1 VYIGYLV
8 VSDGPPFFRLV
19 LGGAAAVVVVTCHR
33 WRAFALFASPL
44 LIQFLVYDRQRLFPP
59 SVTGMR
65 IDVTGPRDWELAWFG
80 VRTADGLVTPAEWFQ
95 HHTSAVLDAVCGL
108 VYLGFMAGFI
118 VLAAWWRFGE
128 RRVEAQV
135 ITWALLALHLIGYTI
150 HLLHPTAPPWYVE
163 RYGTGPAVVTAP
175 PEAAGG
181 LRFDQLLG
189 VPWFS
194 SQYRDSSS
202 VFGALPSLHVGQTF
216 LAALFAWRYR
226 SLRIVTTAFFG
237 LVLLAS
243 VYLDHHYLVDG
254 IVGMAIAGLVFAAT
268 VHVLRRTGAGA
279 ARTGGPAAAT
289 SEQRHEREATVPTAA
304 VPNGAVPTPAV
315 PKATAP
321 KAESGRAV
329 PPSDVQACPG
339 EAER

>member
-1 VYIGYLV
+1 MSLTVVTRVVGVAYIGYLI
-8 VSDGPPFFRLV
+8 VSNGPPVFRLL
-19 LGGAAAVVVVTCHR
+19 LGTVAAVVVVTCHR

-44 LIQFLVYDRQRLFPP
+44 LVQFLVYDRQRVLSPA
-59 SVTGMR
+59 VTGTR

-80 VRTADGLVTPAEWFQ
+80 VPTARGRVTPAEWMQ
-95 HHTSAVLDAVCGL
+95 DHTTAVLDIVCGL

-150 HLLHPTAPPWYVE
+150 HLLHPTAPPWYVDK
-163 RYGTGPAVVTAP
+163 YGTGPAMATAP

-181 LRFDQLLG
+181 LRFDRLLG
-189 VPWFS
+189 LSWFS

-226 SLRIVTTAFFG
+226 SLRVVTTAFFC

-254 IVGMAIAGLVFAAT
+254 IVGMALAGLVFAVA
-268 VHVLRRTGAGA
+268 VHVQRRTGASRTDGSGPVRPPRRGA
-279 ARTGGPAAAT
+279 DRPSAGGVAST
-289 SEQRHEREATVPTAA
+289 R
-304 VPNGAVPTPAV
+304 
-315 PKATAP
+315 
-321 KAESGRAV
+321 
-329 PPSDVQACPG
+329 
-339 EAER
+339 